1 MLLLKNGKILDQGVL
16 VQKDLLIDG
25 KKIIQIS
32 DSIKNAEAK
41 VLDLKGKFISPGFI
55 DVHVH

>member
-1 MLLLKNGKILDQGVL
+1 MLLLKNGQILEQGIL

-32 DSIKNAEAK
+32 DSIEDAEA
-41 VLDLKGKFISPGFI
+41 
-55 DVHVH
+55 